1 MIYNKQQVYFIVLLL
16 WTSTLYCQKIPL
28 QIHSSNGQIIHHT
41 HYSLSYS
48 EEHEQ
53 AEWVSYVL
61 NPPFLNGSAVRTDD
75 FRMDERVL
83 TQSANS
89 GDYLY
94 SGYDRGHL
102 APAADM
108 VYSNQSMSESFYY
121 SNISPQN
128 PLFNRGGWKK
138 LEAQVRDW
146 GKSFEIIVVTGGVL
160 IDDGL
165 SSIGKNKV
173 SIPKNFYKIVYA
185 PEMDEMIGFVMPNQK
200 IYNDILSYSTTVDE
214 IERLTGINF
223 FIELAEEQQNQ
234 LESKIHLENW
244 VFNVSAPSENTK
256 TSSNSSQ
263 CSAIAKSTGNRCRN
277 FTKDISQLCYLHKEK
292 EDEKPSNYV
301 GRCLATTKKGKQCK
315 RKASSGRK
323 YCWQH

>member
-1 MIYNKQQVYFIVLLL
+1 MISAKRLGYFIFLLL
-16 WTSTLYCQKIPL
+16 GASTLYCQKSPL

-41 HYSLSYS
+41 YYSLSYS

-75 FRMDERVL
+75 FRMDERVIM
-83 TQSANS
+83 QSANS
-89 GDYLY
+89 GDYQY

-138 LEAQVRDW
+138 LEAQVQDW

-160 IDDGL
+160 TDNGL
-165 SSIGKNKV
+165 KSIGENKV
-173 SIPKNFYKIVYA
+173 TIPKNFYKIVYT

-200 IYNDILSYSTTVDE
+200 IYNDLISYATTVDE
-214 IERLTGINF
+214 IEGLTGINF
-223 FIELAEEQQNQ
+223 FIELSEEQQNQ
-234 LESKIHLENW
+234 LESTINLENW
-244 VFNVSAPSENTK
+244 VFNASPPSENTE
-256 TSSNSSQ
+256 TSSTSSQ
-263 CSAIAKSTGNRCRN
+263 CSGIAKSTGNRCRN
-277 FTKDISQLCYLHKEK
+277 ITKDISQLCYLHKEK
-292 EDEKPSNYV
+292 EEEKPSNYV
-301 GRCLATTKKGKQCK
+301 GRCLATTKIGKQSK
-315 RKASSGRK
+315 RKAASGRK
-323 YCWQH
+323 SCWQH

>member
-1 MIYNKQQVYFIVLLL
+1 MYFIVLLL
-16 WTSTLYCQKIPL
+16 WTSTLYCQKSPL

-61 NPPFLNGSAVRTDD
+61 NPPFLNGSTARTDD
-75 FRMDERVL
+75 FRMDEKVL

-94 SGYDRGHL
+94 SGWDRGHL
-102 APAADM
+102 VPAADM
-108 VYSNQSMSESFYY
+108 VFSNRSMSESFYY

-138 LEAQVRDW
+138 LERQIRDW
-146 GKSFEIIVVTGGVL
+146 GRSSEIIVVTGGVL
-160 IDDGL
+160 TDNGL
-165 SSIGKNKV
+165 KSIGENKV
-173 SIPKNFYKIVYA
+173 SIPKNFYKVVYA
-185 PEMDEMIGFVMPNQK
+185 PEMEEMIGFVMPNQK
-200 IYNDILSYSTTVDE
+200 IYSDLISYATTVDE
-214 IERLTGINF
+214 IEKLTGINF
-223 FIELAEEQQNQ
+223 FIELSEEQQNQ
-234 LESKIHLENW
+234 LESINNLENW
-244 VFNVSAPSENTK
+244 VFNDSAPSENTK
-256 TSSNSSQ
+256 SSPNSTQ
-263 CSAIAKSTGNRCRN
+263 CIATAKSTSNRCRN
-277 FTKDISQLCYLHKEK
+277 FTKDVSQLCYIHKEK
-292 EDEKPSNYV
+292 EGEKPTNYV

-315 RKASSGRK
+315 RKAALGRK